1 AVFVGAFLIYLT
13 FSMAVVERTRTY
25 GTLHAVGSTSGQVA
39 RAVLR
44 EALLLG
50 GFATAAGLLLG
61 AVLSLGLLRLVGS
74 IVQVPISGLVISP
87 VAVIAAIVVGM
98 VATVVG
104 SLLPARRAARVS
116 PVEA

>member
-1 AVFVGAFLIYLT
+1 MSGAAAFAVFVGAFLIYLT

-50 GFATAAGLLLG
+50 TLATAAGLLLG
-61 AVLSLGLLRLVGS
+61 AVLSLGLLWLVGRV
-74 IVQVPISGLVISP
+74 VQVPIAGLVIPP
-87 VAVIAAIVVGM
+87 VAVIAAVIVGI
-98 VATVVG
+98 VATIAG
-104 SLLPARRAARVS
+104 
-116 PVEA
+116 